1 MANAIILT
9 WYYIYFYT
17 IVCSWYYLFMI
28 AYQASE
34 SSPTHTNLI
43 EIEVYNILY
52 NGFSVSYI
60 VNFMTLFYFLAY
72 SGLTTSSTTKYNVSF
87 TVNVILFG

>member
-17 IVCSWYYLFMI
+17 FCDTIMCSWYYLFII
-28 AYQASE
+28 AYQASK

-43 EIEVYNILY
+43 EIVVYNILY

-60 VNFMTLFYFLAY
+60 VNFMTLFLF
-72 SGLTTSSTTKYNVSF
+72 SSVFRSNNIQYNK
-87 TVNVILFG
+87 I

>member
-9 WYYIYFYT
+9 WYYFYFYT
-17 IVCSWYYLFMI
+17 FYDTIMCSWYYLFII
-28 AYQASE
+28 AYQASK

-43 EIEVYNILY
+43 EIVVYNILY

-60 VNFMTLFYFLAY
+60 VNFMTLFLF
-72 SGLTTSSTTKYNVSF
+72 SSVFRSNNIQYNK
-87 TVNVILFG
+87 I